1 MDLRLGDVLTNQKGG
16 KFLPAESLRWNTT
29 QWAEI
34 LYEPS
39 SFRKSEQASERV
51 SLVLELT
58 AEMEKTVERLEMQA
72 SSQVAGKKLEA
83 QLQSCMKQT
92 RANRQSLKLKATLS
106 KVRFDADGNRL
117 MGPPAELRGRKALL
131 TIEVRQLW
139 IMGHQCGLLMEAR
152 DIKLQDASSPE
163 CPL

>member
-39 SFRKSEQASERV
+39 SFGKSEQASERV

-58 AEMEKTVERLEMQA
+58 AEMEKTVERWKSRLRA
-72 SSQVAGKKLEA
+72 KSPARSWRL
-83 QLQSCMKQT
+83 SC
-92 RANRQSLKLKATLS
+92 S
-106 KVRFDADGNRL
+106 
-117 MGPPAELRGRKALL
+117 PA
-131 TIEVRQLW
+131 
-139 IMGHQCGLLMEAR
+139 
-152 DIKLQDASSPE
+152 
-163 CPL
+163 

>member
-29 QWAEI
+29 QW
-34 LYEPS
+34 
-39 SFRKSEQASERV
+39 
-51 SLVLELT
+51 
-58 AEMEKTVERLEMQA
+58 
-72 SSQVAGKKLEA
+72 AGKKLEA

-106 KVRFDADGNRL
+106 KVRFWDADGNRL

-139 IMGHQCGLLMEAR
+139 IMGQQCGLLMEAR
-152 DIKLQDASSPE
+152 DIKLQGASSPE

>member
-83 QLQSCMKQT
+83 
-92 RANRQSLKLKATLS
+92 
-106 KVRFDADGNRL
+106 
-117 MGPPAELRGRKALL
+117 
-131 TIEVRQLW
+131 
-139 IMGHQCGLLMEAR
+139 
-152 DIKLQDASSPE
+152 
-163 CPL
+163 